1 MSKNI
6 YKKALLNR
14 VRFSTNVGLLTL
26 EEVMDLPLTSKS
38 GLSVDS
44 LAVDLVNKLK
54 NENKEIVSLV
64 NEDKEDIER
73 YVDEL
78 KLEVLKDIIEY
89 KKALIEEKRKAQA
102 ENSEKRRIMEALAR
116 KKEDKYNDMSIEE
129 LEELS
134 KKFQQI

>member
-6 YKKALLNR
+6 YKEALLNR

-26 EEVMDLPLTSKS
+26 EEVMDLPLTSKR

-134 KKFQQI
+134 KKF

>member
-6 YKKALLNR
+6 YKEALLNR

-89 KKALIEEKRKAQA
+89 KKALIEKKRKAQA

-134 KKFQQI
+134 KKF

>member
-6 YKKALLNR
+6 YKEALLNR

-89 KKALIEEKRKAQA
+89 KKALIEEKRKTQA

-134 KKFQQI
+134 KKF

>member
-6 YKKALLNR
+6 YKEALLNR

-44 LAVDLVNKLK
+44 LAVDLANKLK

-134 KKFQQI
+134 KKF

>member
-6 YKKALLNR
+6 YKEALLNR

-64 NEDKEDIER
+64 NEDKEDVER

-134 KKFQQI
+134 KKF

>member
-6 YKKALLNR
+6 YKEALLNR
-14 VRFSTNVGLLTL
+14 VRFSTNVGLLTP

-134 KKFQQI
+134 KKF

>member
-1 MSKNI
+1 MSKKI
-6 YKKALLNR
+6 YKEALLNR

-89 KKALIEEKRKAQA
+89 KKTLIEEKRKAQA

-134 KKFQQI
+134 KKF

>member
-6 YKKALLNR
+6 YKEALLNR

-26 EEVMDLPLTSKS
+26 EEVMDLPLTSNS

-89 KKALIEEKRKAQA
+89 KKTLIEEKRKAQA

-134 KKFQQI
+134 KKF

>member
-6 YKKALLNR
+6 YKEALLNR

-89 KKALIEEKRKAQA
+89 KKVLIEEKRKVQA

-116 KKEDKYNDMSIEE
+116 KKEDKYNDMTIEE

-134 KKFQQI
+134 KKF

>member
-6 YKKALLNR
+6 YKEALLNR

-89 KKALIEEKRKAQA
+89 KKTLIEEKRKAQA

-134 KKFQQI
+134 KKF

>member
-6 YKKALLNR
+6 YKEALLNR

-134 KKFQQI
+134 KKF

>member
-134 KKFQQI
+134 KKF

>member
-6 YKKALLNR
+6 YKEALLNK

-73 YVDEL
+73 CVDEL

-134 KKFQQI
+134 KKF

>member
-6 YKKALLNR
+6 YKEALLNK

-89 KKALIEEKRKAQA
+89 KKVLIEEKRKAQA

-134 KKFQQI
+134 KKF

>member
-6 YKKALLNR
+6 YKEALLNR

-102 ENSEKRRIMEALAR
+102 ENSEKRKIMEALAR

-134 KKFQQI
+134 KKF

>member
-6 YKKALLNR
+6 YKEALLNR

-64 NEDKEDIER
+64 NEGKEDIER

-134 KKFQQI
+134 KKF

>member
-6 YKKALLNR
+6 YKEALLNR

-64 NEDKEDIER
+64 NEDKEDIKR

-134 KKFQQI
+134 KKF

>member
-6 YKKALLNR
+6 YKEALLNR

-89 KKALIEEKRKAQA
+89 KKVLIEEKRKAQA

-134 KKFQQI
+134 KKF

>member
-6 YKKALLNR
+6 YKEALLNK

-134 KKFQQI
+134 KKF

>member
-6 YKKALLNR
+6 YKEALLNR

-26 EEVMDLPLTSKS
+26 EEVMDLPLTSES

-134 KKFQQI
+134 KKF

>member
-6 YKKALLNR
+6 YKEALLNR

-89 KKALIEEKRKAQA
+89 KKTLIEEKRKVQA

-134 KKFQQI
+134 KKF

>member
-6 YKKALLNR
+6 YKEALLNR

-26 EEVMDLPLTSKS
+26 EEVMDLPLTSKC

-89 KKALIEEKRKAQA
+89 KKVLIEEKRKVQA

-116 KKEDKYNDMSIEE
+116 KKEDKYNDMTIEE

-134 KKFQQI
+134 KKF

>member
-1 MSKNI
+1 M
-6 YKKALLNR
+6 
-14 VRFSTNVGLLTL
+14 
-26 EEVMDLPLTSKS
+26 
-38 GLSVDS
+38 
-44 LAVDLVNKLK
+44 NKLK

-134 KKFQQI
+134 KKF